1 MGFMEEKPETI
12 RQVSE
17 KEIWVGK
24 NKFYLIDD
32 KIKVGKDII
41 FLDDDIL
48 NVILHG
54 EHDLNSANAIKD
66 ICIELTNKK
75 EGKVN
80 ILIDLNEAGKS
91 TPEAREIWKELAEN
105 NKADRIAFYGL
116 HPVARVLA
124 MFTIKATNKKNIY
137 FFKNR
142 KKALDWLKE

>member
-1 MGFMEEKPETI
+1 MEEKPVEI
-12 RQVSE
+12 EQVSE
-17 KEIWVGK
+17 KETWIGK
-24 NKFYLIDD
+24 NKLYLRDD

-48 NVILHG
+48 NVILYG
-54 EHDLNSANAIKD
+54 EHDLKRANAIKN
-66 ICIELTNKK
+66 ICLELTNKK

-91 TPEAREIWKELAEN
+91 TPEAREIWKELAEHE
-105 NKADRIAFYGL
+105 KADRIAFYGL

-124 MFTIKATNKKNIY
+124 MFTIKAANKKNIY

-142 KKALDWLKE
+142 KKALDWIKE